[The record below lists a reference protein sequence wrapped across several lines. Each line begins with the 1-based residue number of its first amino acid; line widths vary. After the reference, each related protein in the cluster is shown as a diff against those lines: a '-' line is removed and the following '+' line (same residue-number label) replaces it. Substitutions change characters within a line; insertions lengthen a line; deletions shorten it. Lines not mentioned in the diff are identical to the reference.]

1 MYLTLAE
8 VQNAVSEWMKRR
20 VVPEIKPEQVNIF
33 LYNAATGEHLSLANV
48 AVGVAVMNVDMP
60 VVDKEPYR

>member
-20 VVPEIKPEQVNIF
+20 VVPEIKPEQVSIF
-33 LYNAATGEHLSLANV
+33 TYNVATGELLNLANV